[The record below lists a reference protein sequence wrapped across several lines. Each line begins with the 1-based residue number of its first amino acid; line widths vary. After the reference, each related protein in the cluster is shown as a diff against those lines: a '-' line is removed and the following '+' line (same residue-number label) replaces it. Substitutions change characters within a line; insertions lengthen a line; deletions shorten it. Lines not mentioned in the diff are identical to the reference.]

1 MMMVLKFLEPL
12 GRPAGLPLLPLGNCV
27 CFGGLPRPAFCSE
40 PLIFARFLAMSH
52 LLGAFAFQTFKIEF
66 GFHMYR
72 LEAVRLVESADNGVD
87 VMGIDFD
94 PKAAPS
100 GFFGCDQSRT
110 ATGEGIEYDSPT
122 FGARQA
128 RCRGSCQSCSPIRNS
143 RRLCDY
149 VRSVPTRHY

>member
-87 VMGIDFD
+87 VWASISI
-94 PKAAPS
+94 PKPRRPVFSAAIRVVPLPAKES
-100 GFFGCDQSRT
+100 SMIPPRLEQSKIAS
-110 ATGEGIEYDSPT
+110 ATS
-122 FGARQA
+122 
-128 RCRGSCQSCSPIRNS
+128 
-143 RRLCDY
+143 
-149 VRSVPTRHY
+149 